1 MRYTE
6 IKNFENEEW
15 RPIEGFDGRYEVS
28 NYGRVKSLI
37 RMGPDR
43 DDNLGEEYCHLLTPR
58 LINTGYYSVCL
69 CRDKKCKNYTVH
81 RLVAA
86 AFLGKLGK
94 NDVINHLDSNRTN
107 NHVSNLEVTTMKGN
121 TQHALK
127 KGRLGRTFPLKP
139 FAVLKDGQVVAEFTR
154 IIDACAALGLIKQGV
169 CQCLHGKART
179 HLGYT
184 FKYL

>member
-6 IKNFENEEW
+6 IKNLENEEW
-15 RPIEGFDGRYEVS
+15 RPVVGYEGRYLVS

-37 RMGPDR
+37 RKGPDR
-43 DDNLGEEYCHLLTPR
+43 DNLGTEYEHLLTQS
-58 LINTGYYSVCL
+58 LSNAGYYVVCL
-69 CRDKKCKNYTVH
+69 CKDKKAMNKTVH

-86 AFLGKLGK
+86 AFIGLPAGM
-94 NDVINHLDSNRTN
+94 VVNHIDSCRTN
-107 NHVSNLEVTTMKGN
+107 NHVSNLEITTMKGN

-127 KGRLGRTFPLKP
+127 KGRLGRTFPHKP
-139 FAVLKDGQVVAEFTR
+139 FVVFKDGQVVAEFTR

-169 CQCLHGKART
+169 SQCLHGKART